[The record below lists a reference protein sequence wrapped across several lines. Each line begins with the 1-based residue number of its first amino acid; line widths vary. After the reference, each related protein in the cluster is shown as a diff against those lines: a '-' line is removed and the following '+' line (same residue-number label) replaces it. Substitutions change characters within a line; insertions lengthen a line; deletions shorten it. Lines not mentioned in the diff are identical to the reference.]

1 MGRKELD
8 ALILKASEKADK
20 MKNHMNKKEAEK
32 YKDDTWA
39 EFEATFKA
47 MLYHQL
53 IKNGLE
59 YWNISM
65 ENSFEAEDNKKI
77 ASKRVDIWIDEMNV
91 NYLLEVKMMGV
102 NEKTKGL
109 RRVNNKAGLYGDLIK
124 LTGLVEYKENDG
136 HTFGTAIA
144 VYNGHDGT
152 IDCEYIESRLKGD
165 VTSLLTR
172 YVRLIICA
180 NKRCLYVKR

>member
-20 MKNHMNKKEAEK
+20 MKNHMNEKEAEK

-65 ENSFEAEDNKKI
+65 ENSLEDEDKKI
-77 ASKRVDIWIDEMNV
+77 ASKRVDIWIDKMNV
-91 NYLLEVKMMGV
+91 NYLLEVKMVGV
-102 NEKTKGL
+102 YEKTKGL

-124 LTGLVEYKENDG
+124 LTELVEYNNDG

-152 IDCEYIESRLKGD
+152 INCKYIESGLKD
-165 VTSLLTR
+165 EVTSLLTR

-180 NKRCLYVKR
+180 NRRCLYVKR

>member
-39 EFEATFKA
+39 QFEATFNA

-65 ENSFEAEDNKKI
+65 
-77 ASKRVDIWIDEMNV
+77 
-91 NYLLEVKMMGV
+91 
-102 NEKTKGL
+102 
-109 RRVNNKAGLYGDLIK
+109 
-124 LTGLVEYKENDG
+124 
-136 HTFGTAIA
+136 
-144 VYNGHDGT
+144 
-152 IDCEYIESRLKGD
+152 
-165 VTSLLTR
+165 
-172 YVRLIICA
+172 
-180 NKRCLYVKR
+180 

>member
-1 MGRKELD
+1 MSGKELD
-8 ALILKASEKADK
+8 TLILKASEEADK
-20 MKNHMNKKEAEK
+20 MKNYMNKKEGKK

-39 EFEATFKA
+39 ESEATFKA

-65 ENSFEAEDNKKI
+65 ENSLEAEDKKI
-77 ASKRVDIWIDEMNV
+77 ASKRVDIWIDKMKV
-91 NYLLEVKMMGV
+91 NYLLEVKMVGV
-102 NEKTKGL
+102 NRKTKGL

-124 LTGLVEYKENDG
+124 LTELVKYKKNDG

-144 VYNGHDGT
+144 VYNGHNST
-152 IDCEYIESRLKGD
+152 INCKYIESGLKD
-165 VTSLLTR
+165 EVTSLLTR

-180 NKRCLYVKR
+180 NGGCLYVKR